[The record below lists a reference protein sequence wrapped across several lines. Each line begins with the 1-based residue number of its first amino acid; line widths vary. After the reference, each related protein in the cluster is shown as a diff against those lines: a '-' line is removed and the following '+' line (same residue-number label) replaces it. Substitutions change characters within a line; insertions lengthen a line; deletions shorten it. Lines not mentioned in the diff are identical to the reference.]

1 MVLPRAIEAPAAD
14 FWRRRRVLV
23 TGATGLLG
31 SHLVRALV
39 DRGADVVAVV
49 RDAVPPSLLVSS
61 GLLDRVMVVH
71 GSVTDQPLLQRA
83 LVEYE
88 IRSVF
93 HLAAQTIVPYALAN
107 PVETMDVNIGGTYRL
122 LEACRLY
129 GRCEEIV
136 VASSDKAY
144 GRQETLPYVEDLP
157 MQGTYPYDVSKS
169 CADLIARA
177 FAHTYGLPIAVTRLA
192 NLYGPGDLNFSRL
205 IPGTIRSLL
214 LGEPILIRSDGT
226 LQREYLYV
234 ENGAEAYLTLAE
246 QVRSGGLGG
255 NAFNFGQGGPLSVL
269 EVVAA
274 IKQVMGKTD
283 AEVRVLNEPGAK
295 AEIQAQ
301 WLDATRARNVL
312 GWEPE
317 WTFEEGLER
326 TVPWYREYLR

>member
-1 MVLPRAIEAPAAD
+1 MQPPSAE

-31 SHLVRALV
+31 SHLVRLLL
-39 DRGADVVAVV
+39 DLGAEVIAVI
-49 RDAVPPSLLVSS
+49 RDLVPPSLLISS
-61 GLLDRVMVVH
+61 GMVDRLTVVH
-71 GSVTDQPLLQRA
+71 GSVTDQSLLHRA

-88 IRSVF
+88 VHTVL
-93 HLAAQTIVPYALAN
+93 HLAAQTLVTHALAN
-107 PVETMDVNIGGTYRL
+107 PVETFDVNIGGTYRL

-129 GRCEEIV
+129 GKCEEIV

-144 GRQETLPYVEDLP
+144 GPQTVLPYVEDLP

-169 CADLIARA
+169 CADLIARC
-177 FAHTYGLPIAVTRLA
+177 FAHTYDLPVAVTRLA

-234 ENGAEAYLTLAE
+234 ENGAQAYVRLAE
-246 QVRSGGLGG
+246 EIKRQGLCGQ
-255 NAFNFGQGGPLSVL
+255 AFNFGQGGPLSVL
-269 EVVAA
+269 EVVEAVKRA
-274 IKQVMGKTD
+274 MDLPG
-283 AEVRVLNEPGAK
+283 AEVRILGEAK

-301 WLDATRARNVL
+301 WLDAGKARNVL

-317 WTFEEGLER
+317 WTFEQGLER
-326 TVPWYREYLR
+326 TVPWYREYLAA